1 MLSLMRRTAG
11 ACCIG
16 VVGVASV
23 ATRKKLEHLPG
34 DLQREFPAVPLQRI
48 HDVVETLA
56 SELLDAA
63 RFDDFVPLLTHR
75 HAREHLREESRVLGP
90 A

>member
-1 MLSLMRRTAG
+1 MWQPAAAG
-11 ACCIG
+11 CIG
-16 VVGVASV
+16 VVGAVSV
-23 ATRKKLEHLPG
+23 ATRRKLEHLPG

-48 HDVVETLA
+48 HDVVEGLA

-63 RFDDFVPLLTHR
+63 RFDDYVPLLTHR
-75 HAREHLREESRVLGP
+75 HARERLLDEARVLEP